1 MQKLVHGVHHF
12 QNTAFSSHRELF
24 ERLSRGQNPETMFIT
39 CSDSRINP
47 NLLTSTGP
55 GDLFILRNAGN
66 LIPPEGSGWGSEL
79 ATIEYAVAALG
90 VHDIIVCGHTDCGA
104 INALLD
110 PQAVKALPAMDH
122 WLQHASDTRH
132 IVLQNY
138 PELTGQAQ
146 QHIAV
151 QENVLVQLDHLRTHP
166 AVAARLEDGTLHLH
180 GWVYHLGSGEV
191 FAYDIAQDE
200 FLPITSKPVLAAG
213 PPPQATRPI

>member
-90 VHDIIVCGHTDCGA
+90 VKDIIVCGHTDCGA
-104 INALLD
+104 IKALLD
-110 PQAVKALPAMDH
+110 PPALQALPAMDH

-166 AVAARLEDGTLHLH
+166 AVAERLADGTLHLH
-180 GWVYHLGSGEV
+180 GWVYHLSTGEV
-191 FAYDIAQDE
+191 FAYDIAEDE
-200 FLPITSKPVLAAG
+200 FLPIASKPVTPDG
-213 PPPQATRPI
+213 PPQQATRPI

>member
-1 MQKLVHGVHHF
+1 VQKLVHGVHHF

-104 INALLD
+104 INALLEPD
-110 PQAVKALPAMDH
+110 SVQALPAMGH

-180 GWVYHLGSGEV
+180 GWVYHLGTGKV
-191 FAYDIAQDE
+191 FAYDIAEDE
-200 FLPITSKPVLAAG
+200 FLPITSKPFLAAG
-213 PPPQATRPI
+213 PPQQAARPI

>member
-104 INALLD
+104 IKALLD
-110 PQAVKALPAMDH
+110 PQALQALPAMDH

-138 PELTGQAQ
+138 PELTDQAQ
-146 QHIAV
+146 HHIAV

-166 AVAARLEDGTLHLH
+166 AVAERLADGTLHLH
-180 GWVYHLGSGEV
+180 GWVYHLGTGKV
-191 FAYDIAQDE
+191 FAYDIAEDE
-200 FLPITSKPVLAAG
+200 FLPIASKPVTPDG
-213 PPPQATRPI
+213 PPQQATRPI

>member
-90 VHDIIVCGHTDCGA
+90 VKDIIVCGHTDCGA
-104 INALLD
+104 IKALLEPD
-110 PQAVKALPAMDH
+110 AVQALPAMGH

-132 IVLQNY
+132 IVQQNY

-146 QHIAV
+146 HHIAV

-180 GWVYHLGSGEV
+180 GWVYHLGTGKV
-191 FAYDIAQDE
+191 FAYDIAEDE

-213 PPPQATRPI
+213 LPQQAARPI